1 MSKQSGTPEAPGRS
15 VEPED
20 ARRGMIAP
28 MPQDNA
34 EAKADREMADAERA
48 VAMGTANAEQAAA
61 VDRISDARTHEERR
75 RLWLLPQN

>member
-28 MPQDNA
+28 MPHDNV
-34 EAKADREMADAERA
+34 EAQADRDMADAERA
-48 VAMGTANAEQAAA
+48 VAMGTASPEQAAA
-61 VDRISDARTHEERR
+61 VDRISQARTHEERR
-75 RLWLLPQN
+75 RLWLAPSH